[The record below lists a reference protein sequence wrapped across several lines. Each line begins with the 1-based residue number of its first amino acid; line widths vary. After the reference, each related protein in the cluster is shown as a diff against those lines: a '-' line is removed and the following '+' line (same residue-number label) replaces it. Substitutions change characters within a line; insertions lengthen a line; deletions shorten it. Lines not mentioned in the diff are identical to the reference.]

1 MRKWKKYLVMALAAT
16 LLTGCQ
22 SKSVETNSASDMEM
36 IQETAAGSTYMA
48 NSYSMEAAGP
58 ESGSVEKAAQLPDNQ
73 MASTDRKL
81 IKNVTLGVETEDF
94 DGLISELYKRVNE
107 VGGYM
112 EDSSIS
118 GNSYYYR
125 DDSRYANLTI
135 RIPGSA
141 LDEFVNQVAEISN
154 VTRKN
159 ESIQDITLQ
168 YVDVESHKLA
178 LATEQE
184 RLLALLEKAET
195 VEDIIAIEGRL
206 SEVRYQLQS
215 YESQLRTMDNQ
226 VDYSTVYIDISEV
239 KKLTPQKELNV
250 WERIQ
255 TGFSENLVSLGEGMR
270 DLFVVIIVSIPY
282 LAVWGLIIT
291 AGALAGRR
299 IYKTRKLKAQKKDLN
314 TKEKDAT
321 AEKKE

>member
-1 MRKWKKYLVMALAAT
+1 MRKWKEYLVMALAAI

-22 SKSVETNSASDMEM
+22 SKNVVTNSASDMGLV
-36 IQETAAGSTYMA
+36 QETAAGSTYMA
-48 NSYSMEAAGP
+48 NSYSMEIADP

-73 MASTDRKL
+73 MVDRKL

-107 VGGYM
+107 AGGYM

-314 TKEKDAT
+314 TKEKDVT